1 MRVRKITCI
10 QLSGEYPDFCH
21 RLVMPDYGMPFIG
34 TVLAE
39 AGYDVKVY
47 MAHVKSPDWSRIAE
61 SDLVCFSTLS
71 AGADKTRALAAEIKT
86 KLGIPIVI
94 GGTHASYFP
103 ESCLEFADYVV
114 FGEGD
119 ERSST

>member
-1 MRVRKITCI
+1 
-10 QLSGEYPDFCH
+10 
-21 RLVMPDYGMPFIG
+21 MPDYGMPFIG

-39 AGYDVKVY
+39 AGYDVRVC
-47 MAHVKSPDWSRIAE
+47 MEHVKPPDWDRIAA
-61 SDLVCFSTLS
+61 SDLICFSTLS
-71 AGADKTRALAAEIKT
+71 AGADKTRRLALQIRER
-86 KLGIPIVI
+86 LGIPIII

-119 ERSST
+119 ETILELVETMNRGGNTAAGPGDRLP